1 MTGGTFMKAVL
12 IGGLAAAAAV
22 VVLISC
28 SKDPVNPTPPSA
40 PIPSVGID
48 EPLLI
53 TASST
58 MVPNSNNNQYT
69 FELASVPIVQSGEF
83 NDIEIKY
90 TSRDACDEDVE
101 VWNVDDNAWIQI
113 AWGTTMVCSPVLT
126 DYWRTLSERGLDARV
141 YLDSGDRLQMRTEA
155 LSPVL
160 RVLLINVDYDPI
172 VLSQM
177 DINATGVHVSGSTIW
192 LAADNLSRVTTS
204 GDPLPDVTTTPSPHH
219 GLAWDGERF
228 WTLARPPV
236 GVEKFQGFTSRGVQD
251 REFDGHADFAVENG
265 MVFANNLLWT
275 VRDGGRELLG
285 VDLASS
291 LQQGYISFPERLF
304 LNTGGAVAVTH
315 DGTDFY
321 VAYPSTIKKVSMSGI
336 ELEDHPLTVER
347 LVDLAW
353 TGGALWII
361 HAGPRG
367 VQTGGLFVSKFDL

>member
-1 MTGGTFMKAVL
+1 MKAVL
-12 IGGLAAAAAV
+12 FGGLTAAALIL
-22 VVLISC
+22 VLNSC
-28 SKDPVNPTPPSA
+28 GKDPVDPAPAPT

-53 TASST
+53 TASSP
-58 MVPNSNNNQYT
+58 MVPNSNSNQHT

-101 VWNVDDNAWIQI
+101 LWNVDDNTWVQI
-113 AWGTTMVCSPVLT
+113 AWGPTMVCSPVLT
-126 DYWRTLSERGLDARV
+126 DYWRTLSERELDARE
-141 YLDSGDRLQMRTEA
+141 YLDSGDRLQMRTWA
-155 LSPVL
+155 MSPVL
-160 RVLLINVDYDPI
+160 RVLLINTDYDPI

-177 DINATGVHVSGSTIW
+177 DVDATGVHVNGSTIW
-192 LAADNLSRVTTS
+192 LAADNLSRVTT
-204 GDPLPDVTTTPSPHH
+204 GGNQLPDVNTTAPGHH

-236 GVEKFQGFTSRGVQD
+236 GVERFQGITQQGVQD
-251 REFDGHADFAVENG
+251 REFDGHPDFAVENG
-265 MVFANNLLWT
+265 MVFANNLLWA
-275 VRDGGRELLG
+275 VRDGGFELLG
-285 VDLASS
+285 IDLQSS
-291 LQQGYISFPERLF
+291 LQQGYVDFPERLY

-315 DGTDFY
+315 NGTDFY

-353 TGGALWII
+353 VEGALWIV